1 MNISINHGLYI
12 NASKEKV
19 FEVIS
24 TPNGFN
30 NWWTKGC
37 KGKAEINTE
46 FNFNFTNEY
55 NWFAKVTK
63 LIPNKEIEFSMTVCS
78 ENWENTK
85 FGFTIEEIE
94 PYKVFLNFEHSNW
107 ESQNKE
113 FQITSYCWAH
123 LFLLLKNYIENN
135 NVVPFEQRNDHL

>member
-1 MNISINHGLYI
+1 
-12 NASKEKV
+12 
-19 FEVIS
+19 
-24 TPNGFN
+24 
-30 NWWTKGC
+30 
-37 KGKAEINTE
+37 
-46 FNFNFTNEY
+46 
-55 NWFAKVTK
+55 
-63 LIPNKEIEFSMTVCS
+63 MTVCS